1 MSFNLP
7 HISRKWMIF
16 TVTANG
22 TFMAS
27 LSAGVVNVALPTMA
41 EEFGVSLED
50 IQLVVSFYLLLLTCF
65 LPLFGKLSDLFS
77 RKWIYLGGFVAF
89 GVGAFLCA
97 LSNSLPMILFARAI
111 QGIGAS
117 AMMGTSQALVASVF
131 HGKSRGQAFGG
142 VGAVVAG
149 GSLAGPAIGGVLIQ
163 AFGWKSIFW
172 LAIPLALIGIWR
184 GIYLIPRFKVRK
196 RAKMDYGGTLL
207 YLVTSFSFLYALNT
221 AAKRGWTD
229 PFIVG
234 SFVTAAVFFFF
245 FIRREK
251 KVKDPFL
258 DFSVFKIPAI
268 SFGCL
273 VTFLGYTAQL
283 TNSILLPFYL
293 TDIMGMDPIKIGMLI
308 LPFPIMLAVASTIAG
323 NLNAKI
329 PARILSTVGLCIGAT
344 GTLLFAFIGKNPSV
358 FYILFAQMVMGLGS
372 GTFQVPNNN
381 TVVSAAPKGKLG
393 VVASINALSRNVGMI
408 TGIALS
414 VAIFSLAQ
422 KILLSGGTDTVT
434 SFIRAYQ
441 YAMFFGTICAV
452 TGAVFSSKR

>member
-22 TFMAS
+22 TFMSS
-27 LSAGVVNVALPTMA
+27 LSAGIVNIALPTMS
-41 EEFGVSLED
+41 EEFGVSLES
-50 IQLVVSFYLLLLTCF
+50 IQLVVSCYLLLLTCF
-65 LPLFGKLSDLFS
+65 LPVFGKLSDLFS
-77 RKWIYLGGFVAF
+77 RKWIYLGGFITF
-89 GVGAFLCA
+89 GTGAFFCA
-97 LSNSLPMILFARAI
+97 LSNSLPLMLLARGV

-117 AMMGTSQALVASVF
+117 AMMATSQALVASVF
-131 HGKSRGQAFGG
+131 HGKARGKAFGG

-163 AFGWKSIFW
+163 TFGWKSIFW
-172 LAIPLALIGIWR
+172 LTIPIAVIGIWR

-196 RAKMDYGGTLL
+196 RAKMDYRGTFL
-207 YLVTSFSFLYALNT
+207 YLVASFSFLYALNT
-221 AAKRGWTD
+221 ASKKGWTD
-229 PFIVG
+229 PFIMGAFGV
-234 SFVTAAVFFFF
+234 ACLFFLF

-251 KVKDPFL
+251 EAKEPFV
-258 DFSVFKIPAI
+258 DFSVFKISAI

-293 TDIMGMDPIKIGMLI
+293 TDILGMDPIKIGMLI
-308 LPFPIMLAVASTIAG
+308 LPFPIMLALAATLTG

-329 PARILSTVGLCIGAT
+329 PARILSTVGLCIVAT

-358 FYILFAQMVMGLGS
+358 LYILFAQLVMGLGS

-414 VAIFSLAQ
+414 VAIFSLVQ
-422 KILLSGGTDTVT
+422 KALLAGGADSVS

-441 YAMFFGTICAV
+441 YAMFFGTVCAV
-452 TGAVFSSKR
+452 AGAIFSAKR